1 LAAFNMQMALHPDS
15 ERLYAD
21 LYRLHE
27 ARALRTAFALLGDR
41 AAAEDATQE
50 AFVQA
55 FRTLPRKREDVA
67 FSTWL
72 YRCLVWAARDQRRLR
87 RGPEVLLAYPP
98 AEPDAEEL
106 ERSELRLGLVAA
118 LADLPRRYREVLV
131 LRYGLDL
138 SEEETA
144 AVLRCRRGTVKSRA
158 HRGLRLLAASGHLA
172 GYDLGGH
179 EHAASNA

>member
-1 LAAFNMQMALHPDS
+1 MQMTLDPGT

-41 AAAEDATQE
+41 AAAEDAMQE

-55 FRTLPRKREDVA
+55 FRTLSRKREDVA

-72 YRCLVWAARDQRRLR
+72 YRCLVWAARSQRRMR
-87 RGPEVLLAYPP
+87 RAPELLFADPP
-98 AEPDAEEL
+98 GEPDLAEL
-106 ERSELRLGLVAA
+106 DRSELRLGLVAA

-138 SEEETA
+138 GEDETA
-144 AVLRCRRGTVKSRA
+144 AVLGCRRGTVKSRA

-172 GYDLGGH
+172 GYDMGGH
-179 EHAASNA
+179 EHAASSA